1 MKLSQKL
8 TLLQRSRGENH
19 TAAVMKLLQIA
30 AFHFHIERF
39 LRICICVHAGDVV
52 HLGENGE
59 VLVVMRFV
67 YKKKI
72 TSEFFECDE
81 IVFLECGAHFLDF
94 LLDLL
99 ALALQSLDGETLAL
113 IGFRRLYRIGDFGQL
128 LIIHRLLTFKG
139 QRHFFELRLR
149 NDNRVEIPD
158 GYL

>member
-1 MKLSQKL
+1 
-8 TLLQRSRGENH
+8 
-19 TAAVMKLLQIA
+19 
-30 AFHFHIERF
+30 
-39 LRICICVHAGDVV
+39 
-52 HLGENGE
+52 
-59 VLVVMRFV
+59 MRFV
-67 YKKKI
+67 HKKKI
-72 TSEFFECDE
+72 TPEFLECDE

-139 QRHFFELRLR
+139 QRHFFKLRLR
-149 NDNRVEIPD
+149 NNNRVEIPD